1 MVKNPLANAGDVGL
15 IPRSGRS
22 PGEGNDNSLY
32 YSCRE
37 NPMDRRALRAT
48 VHGSQSQPNGVGGRG
63 YPCLA
68 GLRRSPYFAENIRVS
83 AVWLLVLRAK

>member
-1 MVKNPLANAGDVGL
+1 MVKNPQANAGDMVS
-15 IPRSGRS
+15 IPGSGRS

-37 NPMDRRALRAT
+37 NPMDRRAWRAT
-48 VHGSQSQPNGVGGRG
+48 VQGSQSQPNGVGGQG
-63 YPCLA
+63 IPLL
-68 GLRRSPYFAENIRVS
+68 GWLEKKPFAANIRVS